1 MQISNKIK
9 MISVEE
15 YCERISPLNF
25 RIKNKNPYQ
34 KISRQAVYYRI
45 ANNKD
50 LPEVKNV
57 VKNAGVYFL
66 IVKSDF

>member
-1 MQISNKIK
+1 MQISDKIK

-15 YCERISPLNF
+15 YCERISPLHF

-45 ANNKD
+45 ANNRKTYSYSIYYS
-50 LPEVKNV
+50 LFTKKIQNNL
-57 VKNAGVYFL
+57 KKL
-66 IVKSDF
+66 